1 MRQWKGTG
9 VALVT
14 PFKIDKSIDFEALI
28 KLVEFQI
35 DNGIDYLVVLGTTA
49 ESAALTDLEKVQVI
63 DCVVKTNKKRL
74 PLVLGIGGNNTG
86 LVCQELQTRDLSDFS
101 AVLSVS
107 PFYNK
112 PTQQGIYKHFEA
124 VSKASPLPV
133 ILYNVPGRTASNMG
147 AELIVKLAEDF
158 KNIVAVKEASGD
170 LVQGMEILRSAP
182 DDFDVIS
189 GDDMT
194 ALSLVLAGGSGVI
207 SVIGEGMPAE
217 FSQLINFGL
226 ESNVEKAFSLQFKL
240 MPIIEMIFEEGNP
253 AGIKSLLS
261 HLNIAG
267 LATRLPLLE
276 ASLDL
281 NERIGGF
288 LEDFNS

>member
-49 ESAALTDLEKVQVI
+49 ESVALTDLEKDQVI

-281 NERIGGF
+281 NERIGEF

>member
-49 ESAALTDLEKVQVI
+49 ESAALTDLEKDQVI

-86 LVCQELQTRDLSDFS
+86 LVCQELQTRDLSGFS

-124 VSKASPLPV
+124 VSKASPLPI

-281 NERIGGF
+281 NERIGEF

>member
-49 ESAALTDLEKVQVI
+49 ESVALTDLEKDQVI

-101 AVLSVS
+101 AVLSVF

>member
-49 ESAALTDLEKVQVI
+49 ESAALTDLEKDQVI

-124 VSKASPLPV
+124 VSKASPLPI

-261 HLNIAG
+261 HLNVAG